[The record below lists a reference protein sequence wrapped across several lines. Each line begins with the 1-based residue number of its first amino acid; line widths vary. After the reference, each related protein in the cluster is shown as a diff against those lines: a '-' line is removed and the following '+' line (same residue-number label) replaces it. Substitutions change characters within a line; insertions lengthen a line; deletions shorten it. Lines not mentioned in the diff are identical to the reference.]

1 MILLPVYIFLP
12 ATICLFWVIIHCIWS
27 FRTENFWINLLL
39 IMDLALFLIAD
50 SYYLVPGISFRTLT
64 VINLIMI
71 LTAPSIIP
79 LVWLYLEKLRF
90 GPGTLQHPAHILW
103 VVFPTILFSIS
114 LVLTSMMS
122 MPDAQSFYARLL
134 TGGREV
140 IEEYH
145 GTIFYTYYIWTVVI
159 FRYVLLFELLCF
171 LVWTVYMNRK
181 ERFNPRNLHNFL
193 FKGKPIRLVELQTY
207 SILPAALCFLVK
219 IMLFKQFTDT
229 HVGLTIFINF
239 LLSISFLV
247 YFIPTLFSENKTVT
261 MKQMGHSFLYNYGSK
276 SKTIVVEAILNELVE
291 EADVSALK
299 RIQSRIGA
307 SLSDEQ
313 QEMPHSLASNLFSAA
328 SASWEED
335 SLMSRFQHLMI
346 DEQMFLQAGLTLQD
360 VAEKLDSNK
369 TYISKLVNNTYN
381 LGFPELIN
389 ILRVNYAEQYLLKHR
404 EAIQSEVATASGFL
418 SASSFNI
425 IFKKVTGVT
434 PKVWA
439 GTQIHEN

>member
-193 FKGKPIRLVELQTY
+193 FKGKPIRLVELQEY
-207 SILPAALCFLVK
+207 SLLPATLCFLIK
-219 IMLFKQFTDT
+219 ISLYKDFTDT
-229 HVGLTIFINF
+229 HPGLTILIST
-239 LLSISFLV
+239 LLSLSILC
-247 YFIPTLFSENKTVT
+247 YIIPTLFS
-261 MKQMGHSFLYNYGSK
+261 
-276 SKTIVVEAILNELVE
+276 
-291 EADVSALK
+291 
-299 RIQSRIGA
+299 
-307 SLSDEQ
+307 
-313 QEMPHSLASNLFSAA
+313 
-328 SASWEED
+328 
-335 SLMSRFQHLMI
+335 
-346 DEQMFLQAGLTLQD
+346 
-360 VAEKLDSNK
+360 
-369 TYISKLVNNTYN
+369 
-381 LGFPELIN
+381 
-389 ILRVNYAEQYLLKHR
+389 
-404 EAIQSEVATASGFL
+404 
-418 SASSFNI
+418 
-425 IFKKVTGVT
+425 
-434 PKVWA
+434 
-439 GTQIHEN
+439 